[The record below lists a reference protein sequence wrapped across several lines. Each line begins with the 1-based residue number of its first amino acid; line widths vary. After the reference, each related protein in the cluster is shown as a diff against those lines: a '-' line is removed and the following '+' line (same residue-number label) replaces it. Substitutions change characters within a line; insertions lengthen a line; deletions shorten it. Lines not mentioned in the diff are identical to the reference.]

1 MGNLSTEVWLQKQPK
16 TSTRKWCS
24 FGEQVIP
31 AQMYFYVLKGI
42 RNIEYF
48 YTRTSF
54 HPGGPHKVVK
64 DVDVNGDWV
73 SVPVPS
79 GMGGKIWSYQ
89 NPVVGVFNFNNIPN
103 YYVPAPD
110 GLLVPRETAQKDALA
125 LRK

>member
-1 MGNLSTEVWLQKQPK
+1 MHETLEWFTSYNGFRPHTALGNLSTEVWLQKQPK

-64 DVDVNGDWV
+64 DVDVNGD
-73 SVPVPS
+73 
-79 GMGGKIWSYQ
+79 
-89 NPVVGVFNFNNIPN
+89 
-103 YYVPAPD
+103 
-110 GLLVPRETAQKDALA
+110 
-125 LRK
+125 